1 MPLLQK
7 IEVSNFLNSTRAK
20 PWRPD
25 WPHQVLDIGGVDA
38 ALNIPNG
45 KGKST
50 MITAVLAMLTG
61 HSKSL
66 KDIRNRFF
74 APPASKHYT
83 HIRIEVRVPMPGE
96 GEDMFAR
103 EGGEPGGQPMVF
115 GMYGYSGE
123 NEDVQFYA
131 YHGTFQDSPVAHVHD
146 MHHTLIADDAFLGQL
161 KSCQDVFPSTAKE
174 RTKRA
179 WLQYVEDY
187 FDMSS
192 LKQQLVYQ
200 LLRGAEGG
208 SNYFDVKTPVG
219 MSYSAGV
226 FYERLA
232 PALLTDLM
240 GELGEEGE
248 HGIEDTIHLK
258 VTKVIAAKRETAR
271 KKEELHRAENTLQEL
286 ESLVLAS
293 DTMKEAQKVYNQ
305 HRDEFALELAV
316 LKNVV
321 VDDPIPGVPRT
332 PPDSLPGFARA
343 MVLQGGQWFLPDRV
357 IAEFTG
363 ETTSAVN
370 QRAVDRNHLQ
380 LQHASKSQL
389 LDFACDQKNRDPRG
403 RTSQLYSRDSA
414 LALLGLTSN
423 FTRDW
428 TREKAI
434 AAVTQAFDWVETH
447 GDTNPARKLKK
458 RLDTEIGAKTL
469 AQEELS
475 TKYKNYQAEREQL
488 LEEQSQV
495 GAQQAE
501 YRRMAASGLFT
512 DEELAEPAQT
522 GQTVVGV
529 LQTASRAL
537 DEHKARVLRLS
548 GVYQDWQ
555 AYLQDHGESIP
566 PKELIRQLQVDLDL
580 AKERQTKI
588 TADLG
593 VARGKR
599 RGLSEAKNQAEK
611 RLNNATAKLNRFL
624 ETLPALI
631 KFRELFGDYTTPVG
645 LAGQVRKALADAQRR
660 IADIE
665 KERERYK
672 PSLEALSAFR
682 KTHGDDA
689 PETWIEARKTAW
701 ASLGKEIDRLADQ
714 LKEANL
720 RREALDQAVIVP
732 GKVSREAA
740 EVAGGNQVPLHAALE
755 NMGLDPDRK
764 ERALTL
770 FSALLH
776 APVYGTV
783 DEAAE
788 AAARLEEAGIEAPVF
803 LRPDLEAFCR
813 TGEINQDAISAH
825 TWLVGIRTRQVD
837 CLLDTALV
845 EREKEDADNQI
856 QALTKEI
863 DRQTDAREK
872 VDPEHAEVATA
883 RLAATALKNGYQDKD
898 EQLADELQSLSEQL
912 PELEAKASTDTLNII
927 NQADRHLKE
936 FADISEEAIKEE
948 QAAAELEKARAE
960 ENFDINESSI
970 EGLEFDANAQQ
981 ELVGGA
987 MAAANRIPHLQAIQD
1002 FMDHPDDNPA
1012 FMASAEGAEADL
1024 NNAVVVA
1031 DKRTRFQFDLV
1042 ETFVK
1047 KGPNRPKEIELR
1059 LKEIQ
1064 GETLHIQNTLLPP
1077 LNEEIKRLGER
1088 LSKLGTDI
1096 DGIDHFVRE
1105 LIRKYRD
1112 FAAAEKEEI
1121 IVPKERIE
1129 YHSLGGFAIGLREA
1143 TNPET
1148 LIRLLLDIDDDIR
1161 GEDATE
1167 LRMAMSDARNDYQTA
1182 KSSVASLVDKILVM
1196 PDLDISEHVRIQLE
1210 QAKENSAI
1218 AVHLRDVAKSNFE
1231 KNQAANKTAAEHLE
1245 VEWGRIGEWLKAFTQ
1260 RLPTNLKLMKNTFG
1274 PLRDK
1279 ESKALLTA
1287 GFEIEATVAD
1297 QNDIKT
1303 VLEDVVK
1310 LVEKSEQTERA
1321 VEHAAPTLRNEA
1333 VRGIR
1338 AEIRNTFYQRVIL
1351 NPSIQVYMPSIS
1363 PHLLKLEKGMVS
1375 TGQGVAMTLLWIV
1388 KMADYITQR
1397 EMNRMT
1403 TDRAQ
1408 QKRLHPTQFAL
1419 MDGAFSSLSNKGLIK
1434 DALDSIK
1441 STRGRFQLIITGHD
1455 ENYQNN
1461 FDYFPTLIEAREING
1476 QFMYA
1481 EKKTRRIRQPEEV
1494 GSHYGAMGVMSM
1506 RVLPHAAG
1514 AAAGQQQ
1521 GVHS

>member
-50 MITAVLAMLTG
+50 MITAILAMLTG
-61 HSKSL
+61 HGKSL

-74 APPASKHYT
+74 APPTSKHYT
-83 HIRIEVRVPMPGE
+83 HIRIEVRVPMPGQ

-131 YHGTFQDSPVAHVHD
+131 YHGTFQDCPVAHVHD

-161 KSCQDVFPSTAKE
+161 KSCQDVFPATAKE

-208 SNYFDVKTPVG
+208 STYFDVKTPVG

-271 KKEELHRAENTLQEL
+271 KKEELRRAENTLQEL

-293 DTMKEAQKVYNQ
+293 DTMKEAQRVYNQ

-343 MVLQGGQWFLPDRV
+343 MVLQGGQWFLPDR
-357 IAEFTG
+357 IMAQFAG
-363 ETTSAVN
+363 ETASAAN
-370 QRAVDRNHLQ
+370 QRAHDRNGLALH
-380 LQHASKSQL
+380 HANRSQL
-389 LDFACDQKNRDPRG
+389 IDFACDLASSTIRKGGHSN
-403 RTSQLYSRDSA
+403 QLYSRDSA

-458 RLDTEIGAKTL
+458 QLDAEMDAKTL
-469 AQEELS
+469 AKEELV
-475 TKYKNYQAEREQL
+475 TKYKKYHDEKEQL
-488 LEEQSQV
+488 VDEQSQV
-495 GAQQAE
+495 GAQQSE
-501 YRRMAASGLFT
+501 YRRMAASNLFT

-537 DEHKARVLRLS
+537 DEHKAKVLRLS

-555 AYLQDHGESIP
+555 THLQDHGESIP
-566 PKELIRQLQVDLDL
+566 PKELIRRLQFDLEQ
-580 AKERQTKI
+580 AKERQTNI
-588 TADLG
+588 NADLS

-599 RGLSEAKNQAEK
+599 RGLSEAKSQAEK
-611 RLNNATAKLNRFL
+611 RFNMASTRLNRFL

-631 KFRELFGDYTTPVG
+631 KFRESFGDHATPVG

-682 KTHGDDA
+682 EGHGDDA

-701 ASLGKEIDRLADQ
+701 ESLGRGIDRLNDE
-714 LKEANL
+714 LKEAHL
-720 RREALDQAVIVP
+720 RRAALDQAVIVP

-755 NMGLDPDRK
+755 NMGLDLDRK

-776 APVYGTV
+776 APVYGSV

-788 AAARLEEAGIEAPVF
+788 AAARLEKAGIEAPVF
-803 LRPDLEAFCR
+803 LRPDLESFCK
-813 TGEINQDAISAH
+813 TGEINRDGISAH

-837 CLLDTALV
+837 CLLDPALV
-845 EREKEDADNQI
+845 EREKEVADNHI
-856 QALTKEI
+856 QALTEEI
-863 DRQTDAREK
+863 GRQEVEREK
-872 VDPEHAEVATA
+872 VDPEHPEVATA
-883 RLAATALKNGYQDKD
+883 RLAATALKNGYPGKD
-898 EQLADELQSLSEQL
+898 EQLADELQSLGEQL
-912 PELEAKASTDTLNII
+912 PELEAKASTDTLDII
-927 NQADRHLKE
+927 NQAERHLKE
-936 FADISEEAIKEE
+936 FPSIDEETIKEE
-948 QAAAELEKARAE
+948 LAAAELEKARAE
-960 ENFDINESSI
+960 ENFDANESSI
-970 EGLEFDANAQQ
+970 EELESAANAQQ

-987 MAAANRIPHLQAIQD
+987 MSAANRIPHLQAIQA

-1012 FMASAEGAEADL
+1012 FMASAEGAEAAL
-1024 NNAVVVA
+1024 KNAVEVA

-1042 ETFVK
+1042 DAFVK

-1077 LNEEIKRLGER
+1077 LDDDIKRLGER

-1129 YHSLGGFAIGLREA
+1129 YHPLGGFAIGLREA

-1182 KSSVASLVDKILVM
+1182 KRGVASLVDKILVM

-1210 QAKENSAI
+1210 QTKENSTI
-1218 AVHLRDVAKSNFE
+1218 AVHLRDVARSNFE
-1231 KNQAANKTAAEHLE
+1231 KNQAANKTAADHLE

-1260 RLPTNLKLMKNTFG
+1260 RLPTNLQLMKSTFG

-1279 ESKALLTA
+1279 NKAPLTA

-1297 QNDIKT
+1297 QKDIKT

-1321 VEHAAPTLRNEA
+1321 VEHVAPSLRNEA

-1363 PHLLKLEKGMVS
+1363 SHFLKLEKGMVS

-1514 AAAGQQQ
+1514 QQQ
-1521 GVHS
+1521 GVHP